1 MNLHV
6 ENKKITVGEV
16 RIVGVASSS
25 IFLIGDTETIVLS
38 SIFDT
43 PLESV
48 TSGPLVPLSPEA

>member
-6 ENKKITVGEV
+6 ENKQITVGNV
-16 RIVGVASSS
+16 RIIGVASSS
-25 IFLIGDTETIVLS
+25 LFLIGDTDNIVLS

-48 TSGPLVPLSPEA
+48 TKGALIPLSPEA